1 MEMAALFV
9 LALSLGL
16 ILGYWS
22 AMVRIARLE
31 RDLVKALES
40 LTVLK
45 EQVLGLGFEKNRES
59 AKPLE

>member
-1 MEMAALFV
+1 
-9 LALSLGL
+9 
-16 ILGYWS
+16 
-22 AMVRIARLE
+22 
-31 RDLVKALES
+31 LVKALES